1 MGPEGLPNTWQLWI
15 KSEIPDFT
23 EFIRIYKFSFS
34 LPLQQS
40 ATYPLY
46 NNVQLFSTYVAD
58 TLHTFF
64 LILPTTLQVVV
75 LSHYTDLGTEA
86 QSVWITWPRSHERL
100 LRVWRKKKIPIIFP
114 RYIPLSHGESPN
126 LGFLNGP
133 NLCFQKE
140 NSRNREETNIFMEMA
155 ALEFEWRSMRS
166 GKWNLKITEPNA
178 SILCQGNPSKSLKQ
192 GQEESSFL
200 THGSTSYYP
209 CIHLTNLFKWQQ
221 VCAMKSMKIFFW

>member
-64 LILPTTLQVVV
+64 LILPTTLQVVE

-114 RYIPLSHGESPN
+114 LTGSPY
-126 LGFLNGP
+126 
-133 NLCFQKE
+133 
-140 NSRNREETNIFMEMA
+140 ETNT
-155 ALEFEWRSMRS
+155 LGRHFENICVTWLVSDAEWIRGPDSIPYSDITNSMISAPASSKVKFS
-166 GKWNLKITEPNA
+166 GFEKEWLHRLISRTTY
-178 SILCQGNPSKSLKQ
+178 ISKSLHFYVLV
-192 GQEESSFL
+192 E
-200 THGSTSYYP
+200 
-209 CIHLTNLFKWQQ
+209 
-221 VCAMKSMKIFFW
+221 V